1 MADDA
6 IASSG
11 RNSRRPRRPRLE
23 PPATAAQADAI
34 IALLH
39 DIRGAVSLLGQP
51 TPAVPAWPVAPA
63 FPPPFFPQPP
73 LHADCGCQV
82 GTICANVACPR
93 RVAFSQHTV
102 SRGRGA

>member
-6 IASSG
+6 VASSG
-11 RNSRRPRRPRLE
+11 RNSRRPPLE

-51 TPAVPAWPVAPA
+51 TLAVPAWPVAPA

>member
-11 RNSRRPRRPRLE
+11 CNSRRPPLE

-39 DIRGAVSLLGQP
+39 DLRGAVSLLGQP

-63 FPPPFFPQPP
+63 VPPLFFPQPP

-102 SRGRGA
+102 SRGP

>member
-11 RNSRRPRRPRLE
+11 RNSRRPPLE

-34 IALLH
+34 IALLN

-63 FPPPFFPQPP
+63 VPPLFFPQPP

>member
-1 MADDA
+1 M
-6 IASSG
+6 
-11 RNSRRPRRPRLE
+11 
-23 PPATAAQADAI
+23 TAAQADAI

-63 FPPPFFPQPP
+63 VPAWPVAPAFPPPFFPQPP
-73 LHADCGCQV
+73 LHADCGCQM